1 MKKNNIPLIVI
12 VLISV
17 LGLGCVDE
25 KTRVQAQDIDG
36 DGWTDQQEINAG
48 TDPCNKDTDGDG
60 YWDPKDE
67 NPLDPDIPAKQTVS
81 TPAPTHVPT
90 TSTPVPETTSAI
102 VSEVAENPLDPDIS
116 VTQTVSTPT
125 PTPIPAKSTPVPET
139 TSAIVSEVIDG
150 DTIRLQNGER
160 IRLLGINTPEMG
172 QPYYEE
178 ARNRLKELIE
188 GKTVTLEVD
197 VEDKDQYGRLL
208 RYIYVNDIFVNLEMV
223 REGYA
228 NVYIISPNIRD
239 SNEFK
244 KAEEEAKI
252 AGRGIWQPSKSLSKC
267 IDILYFHWNAKGNDC
282 YNLND
287 EYVTFKNTCSHS
299 IDMMGWTVKDEAN
312 HIYIFPDFSMA
323 GDATVTLY
331 TGSGKDTAT
340 ELYWSSSGYPCN
352 AIWNNDGDTLYLR
365 DVGGNLVI
373 SYGYSGFE

>member
-1 MKKNNIPLIVI
+1 MIMKKNSIVLILI

-25 KTRVQAQDIDG
+25 ETQSQAHDSDG
-36 DGWTDQQEINAG
+36 DGWTDQQEMNAG
-48 TDPCNKDTDGDG
+48 TDPYNNDTDGDG
-60 YWDPKDE
+60 YWDPRDE

-81 TPAPTHVPT
+81 TP
-90 TSTPVPETTSAI
+90 
-102 VSEVAENPLDPDIS
+102 
-116 VTQTVSTPT
+116 TPT
-125 PTPIPAKSTPVPET
+125 QIPTKSTPLPET

-150 DTIRLQNGER
+150 DTIKLQNGER
-160 IRLLGINTPEMG
+160 IRLLAINTPEMG

-188 GKTVTLEVD
+188 GKTVTLEED
-197 VEDKDQYGRLL
+197 VEDKDRYGRLL
-208 RYIYVNDIFVNLEMV
+208 RYIYVDDTFVNIEMV
-223 REGYA
+223 KEGYA
-228 NVYIISPNIRD
+228 NVYIISPNIKY

-252 AGRGIWQPSKSLSKC
+252 AERGIWQPSESLSKC
-267 IDILYFHWNAKGNDC
+267 IGILYFHWNAEGNDC

-287 EYVTFKNTCSHS
+287 EYVTFKNTCSQS

-312 HIYIFPDFSMA
+312 HIYTFPDFSLA
-323 GDATVTLY
+323 GGSIVTLY

-340 ELYWSSSGYPCN
+340 ELYWGSSGHTCN

-365 DVGGNLVI
+365 DMGGDLVI

>member
-1 MKKNNIPLIVI
+1 MTMKKNSILLIVI

-17 LGLGCVDE
+17 LGCVDE
-25 KTRVQAQDIDG
+25 KTQPQDSDG

-48 TDPCNKDTDGDG
+48 TDPYNRDTDGDG
-60 YWDPKDE
+60 YWDPRDE
-67 NPLDPDIPAKQTVS
+67 NPLDPDIPVSQTVLTS
-81 TPAPTHVPT
+81 TPTSAPTPT
-90 TSTPVPETTSAI
+90 TSTPVPETTF
-102 VSEVAENPLDPDIS
+102 
-116 VTQTVSTPT
+116 
-125 PTPIPAKSTPVPET
+125 
-139 TSAIVSEVIDG
+139 AIVSEVIDG
-150 DTIRLQNGER
+150 DTIKLQNGDR

-172 QPYYEE
+172 QPHYDE
-178 ARNRLKELIE
+178 ATNRLKELIE
-188 GKTVTLEVD
+188 GKNVTLEKD

-208 RYIYVNDIFVNLEMV
+208 RHIYVDDTFVNLEMV

-228 NVYIISPNIRD
+228 NIYIISPNIKY

-252 AGRGIWQPSKSLSKC
+252 AGRGVWQPSESLSKC
-267 IDILYFHWNAKGNDC
+267 IGILYFHWNAEGNDC

-287 EYVTFKNTCSHS
+287 EYVTFKNTCSQS

-312 HIYIFPDFSMA
+312 HIYTFPDFSLA

-340 ELYWSSSGYPCN
+340 ELYWGSSGYPCN

-365 DVGGNLVI
+365 DMSGNLVI